1 MRETQVTPV
10 WVNIASFARGGCGA
24 SLLRTLE
31 VHSGR
36 VSGSNVKQGEQNV
49 VR

>member
-10 WVNIASFARGGCGA
+10 WVNIVTFARGGCGD

-31 VHSGR
+31 VHRGR
-36 VSGSNVKQGEQNV
+36 VGDFNLKQGE
-49 VR
+49 

>member
-1 MRETQVTPV
+1 MRETQVTPG
-10 WVNIASFARGGCGA
+10 WVNIVTFANGGCGA

-36 VSGSNVKQGEQNV
+36 VGDVNFKQGEQNV
-49 VR
+49 IR